1 MKTTLHLALA
11 VLILPI
17 LAVPASAQPNLDGTW
32 DLQASGVIPPV
43 VEEVPA
49 LNANPDRGVMIEP
62 CVFEGSGNL
71 VQDGNQLTG
80 QANLML
86 ISGPAEC
93 PDEMMADIMGEV
105 EGSSFFGMLDG
116 GQMFGGLNFNGTIS
130 QDGTS
135 IEGTY
140 DVKPEGPFSN
150 VTNGVWTA
158 ALQLSILAIPTVG
171 AWGLGLFAAIL
182 ALTSLLFLRR
192 LWA

>member
-1 MKTTLHLALA
+1 MKTMLHLALA

-17 LAVPASAQPNLDGTW
+17 LAVPASAQPNLEGTW
-32 DLQASGVIPPV
+32 ELQASGVIPP
-43 VEEVPA
+43 EPVPE
-49 LNANPDRGVMIEP
+49 LNADSEHGIVIEPDP

-71 VQDGNQLTG
+71 VQDGDQLTG
-80 QANLML
+80 QATLML
-86 ISGPAEC
+86 VTGPAEC
-93 PDEMMADIMGEV
+93 PDEMMADVMGEV

-116 GQMFGGLNFNGTIS
+116 GEMFGGLNFTGTIS
-130 QDGTS
+130 QDGQS
-135 IEGTY
+135 IVGSYE
-140 DVKPEGPFSN
+140 VKPEGPFSN
-150 VTNGVWTA
+150 VTDGAWTA